1 MTPILD
7 EVEALVLDDVD
18 QDRINNLLERRK
30 SNVRKKVV
38 LPLSLRIEEV
48 LVMPIYNQTFLSEN
62 LNSLLENCSI
72 VD

>member
-7 EVEALVLDDVD
+7 DVEARVLDDVD

-38 LPLSLRIEEV
+38 LLLFLQIEEV
-48 LVMPIYNQTFLSEN
+48 LVMPIQNQSSLFRQFEFTFREL
-62 LNSLLENCSI
+62 
-72 VD
+72 